1 MAFITTP
8 GEIKNRA
15 DFFFQTSSMLDA
27 GISLPRILQTLT
39 TGSGSK
45 QLREMSSRMS
55 ILVEQGHTYAEAS
68 HLEMH
73 WASPFEKALIEAGE
87 TSGTL
92 DRTLRQL
99 GEYLDKKSSLLRQS
113 IGYLIYP
120 IMVVHVALFVFPIN
134 QIQGILVAGGI
145 ERLIMNKAITF
156 GLLYAAVFGSI
167 VMFQKSSSSAALRV
181 KAAIFSWIPLLGS
194 SLKEL
199 ALARIAMALYALFNA
214 GVPVGRS
221 WALAAEAGSNA
232 AICQEIEQWKPMIED
247 EGYAPSELLNASR
260 SFPQYFIST
269 YQTGETSG
277 KLDDSLKRIEK
288 HYSESGMNKLS
299 HFSQWLP
306 RVVYFFIVIAIAFQI
321 ISFYSGMFQQTN
333 QFLE

>member
-1 MAFITTP
+1 
-8 GEIKNRA
+8 
-15 DFFFQTSSMLDA
+15 MLDA

-45 QLREMSSRMS
+45 QLREMSAKMAA
-55 ILVEQGHTYAEAS
+55 LVEQGHTYSEACQQ
-68 HLEMH
+68 EMS
-73 WASPFEKALIEAGE
+73 WASSFEKALIEAGE

-99 GEYLDKKSSLLRQS
+99 GEYLDKKSSLLRQT

-120 IMVVHVALFVFPIN
+120 IMVVHVALFVFPIQ
-134 QIQGILVAGGI
+134 QIQGILVAGGL
-145 ERLIMNKAITF
+145 ERLILSKAITF
-156 GLLYAAVFGSI
+156 GFLYAAVFISI
-167 VMFQKSSSSAALRV
+167 WVFQRSSSAAAMGV
-181 KAAIFSWIPLLGS
+181 KASILSWIPLLGS

-221 WALAAEAGSNA
+221 WKLAADAGSNA
-232 AICQEIEQWKPMIED
+232 AICKEIEGWKPMIED

-260 SFPQYFIST
+260 LFPQFFIST

-288 HYSESGMNKLS
+288 HYTESGMSKLS

-306 RVVYFFIVIAIAFQI
+306 RIIYFLIVIVIAVQI
-321 ISFYSGMFQQTN
+321 ISFWSGMFQQTN